1 MQAHALSLLSSRR
14 KRRNCDAIAP
24 FGERSQ
30 FRRGFCRSIR
40 FPPGVPSTHGMQTH
54 ALPNL
59 LFSSC
64 CDSRSSQLYYS
75 RSFCPFIRLCE
86 WSLNAKG
93 LAGDPQA
100 LFAAVFPVF
109 VLSVYTDAGPTG
121 LSPSLLNKKLLV
133 IRSSGAAI
141 R

>member
-1 MQAHALSLLSSRR
+1 MS
-14 KRRNCDAIAP
+14 II
-24 FGERSQ
+24 RS
-30 FRRGFCRSIR
+30 
-40 FPPGVPSTHGMQTH
+40 
-54 ALPNL
+54 
-59 LFSSC
+59 
-64 CDSRSSQLYYS
+64 
-75 RSFCPFIRLCE
+75 LCE

-133 IRSSGAAI
+133 IRSFGTAI